1 LAAECIKWRIRV
13 IKILVVLSLLAATL
27 HAQSILTVAGGGTD
41 DGLPA
46 TSVGLYGTRGLA
58 FDSAGNLYVVEQF
71 ANLVRRIDRAAGT
84 IITIAG
90 TGGAGFGG
98 DGGPATRAT
107 LNAPRAIAIAAD
119 GTIYISDHDNGRV
132 RRIDPATHVITTVAG
147 RGTAPRDDGTI
158 GDGGPA
164 VDAYVAGPWALLVAG
179 NSLYISE
186 DAYDGNRIRRVDLT
200 NGKIETIAGSVD
212 GESGSDGDGGPAKA
226 AKLNGPEGSIVRDGA
241 GNLYFSDTGNHRVRR
256 IDANGNIGTVAAG
269 SPPDFDSPLALAFD
283 LSGNLL
289 LTTINHVYRVDKSSG
304 ALTSVLTDIALAY
317 GMLVDGD
324 GNIILTHDDAT
335 VEKHVAGKTEAS
347 VIAGGGSYV
356 GDGLLAT
363 AAVLRS
369 PEGLAVDADGTLY
382 IADASDA
389 LVRRVDPVT
398 GIISTY
404 AGNGGFYD
412 YESLGKQADRVAI
425 GAPVDIAL
433 DKDGNL
439 YIADATN
446 GRVKKVDKQTKI
458 ITFIAGATDPS
469 PFNQIR
475 GISLDGAGNLY
486 IADGGLNRVYKVDLA
501 TKAMTVFAGNGT
513 EGYAGDGGKAV
524 DAMLHFPEDAVAD
537 ALGNVYIADTG
548 NDAIR
553 KVTPD
558 GNITT
563 IAGHLEVFD
572 GFGDGGPAA
581 QAAVFPAHLEVDAR
595 TNALYV
601 ADYYSSR
608 VRRIDATT
616 QKITTVIGS
625 GTAYYVDADFTGD
638 NGPATAAKLNFPFEL
653 SGIGISKAGDLY
665 VSDSRSNRVRA
676 VLACAVVG
684 APALTAPA
692 NNASVSTAPALTW
705 NRAAGAFRYDVL
717 LDTASPPAKVVLAD
731 TDETSFS
738 PANLQPSTTYFW
750 RVVAKGDSF
759 CTPVTTTPSSIASFT
774 TGGTCGA
781 GAFDIVA
788 PAEGATGVSGSVH
801 LTWQP
806 SAGALTYDVYL
817 GTTSPP
823 PLLASGVTPTSV
835 DTSASGKVFWFVVAH
850 AACDATKTAATP
862 LHSFTTNATGCTTT
876 PSIATASPA
885 NGATGLGTNVNLTW
899 TAAAVDS
906 IDLYFGTTNP
916 PPLLRAGLPASAR
929 SQALE
934 ALSAGTTY
942 FWRVAG
948 KTTCVQTGE
957 VSSAIA
963 SFSTQSACGTPGA
976 TTLLFVP
983 PSVSAGATY
992 AIVWAPAA
1000 GLDAEGGYLVERSTS
1015 PSFSSVETQITSTT
1029 AASFLATSAGTY
1041 YHRVRAVE
1049 GCDPTHTGPPSDV
1062 KPLTVTA
1069 APPNVIFTVPP
1080 AARIT
1085 NLGEKLEDT
1094 TGSFTVE
1101 NIGAEAVQV
1110 FVGRQELGGSRPFFN
1125 IAEDAAFV
1133 TLQPRTPRTFT
1144 ILYSG
1149 PPSNVAGS
1157 YQGVI
1162 FVAATGKGLAST
1174 PYAFVNLKV
1183 GGGAAAKPQFL
1194 VDNAPS
1200 EYAAFSGFSGDDGDR
1215 APLTITIRNPGTTP
1229 MQLAAEI
1236 APEVW
1241 LAPEATWNAA
1251 PLDPGASRSVRL
1263 FTRRALAPN
1272 GSPLPRY
1279 TYFTVRTKD
1288 GQSSR
1293 LLVQDNDRVAVAAGR
1308 TTALDV
1314 VTRSFIVP
1322 EVVNRTS
1329 PRGNRVVSRITLSNL
1344 GGDAVQTELIFTP
1357 AGRDGFDAAAVKRAV
1372 VVVPPNDV
1380 VTLTDP
1386 LVQFFSAAPPAS
1398 GQIEV
1403 RIPPERLGL
1412 VAVRAAIVVLG
1423 GGAGG
1428 FGTPVVTRGDGA
1440 RAGAPHVLDLLP
1452 SSTASIALAETSGR
1466 DAATVRVASFD
1477 ANGNAA
1483 GTTTQLLARYGSA
1496 RIDNV
1501 TATRVEIS
1509 IDAGGGSV
1517 IGLATIANAAGEAG
1531 ATVLSRPIAA
1541 TTSVAAVFR
1550 ALRVGQALLPV
1561 PSDTPSVTTV
1571 VPILAKSTSSGSAP
1585 SYITSLGFIAAAAG
1599 DFKATFRDAGS
1610 SATNVVKTVTVGAGA
1625 TTFYN
1630 DVLKDLFGVTPVAGT
1645 VFVQAPPGGKVVAA
1659 LLSSTSP
1666 GATPTPSAF
1675 LTLPTNLG
1683 EALTSASGAAKR
1695 PLYYD
1700 GLEQSTDPSRGSRW
1714 MLVLNE
1720 VSGSTGF
1727 VNVKLYEAAN
1737 RTSPIADKDL
1747 SIKAFQQVTLDTV
1760 FAALGLDAPD
1770 RRKDRTNVQVVVTAT
1785 VGNATIAATAVA
1797 IDNASGD
1804 TKTFQLVPTTG
1815 SGTPNI
1821 SFTAPVLNQPTASPP
1836 RHRAAKH

>member
-1 LAAECIKWRIRV
+1 
-13 IKILVVLSLLAATL
+13 
-27 HAQSILTVAGGGTD
+27 
-41 DGLPA
+41 
-46 TSVGLYGTRGLA
+46 
-58 FDSAGNLYVVEQF
+58 
-71 ANLVRRIDRAAGT
+71 
-84 IITIAG
+84 
-90 TGGAGFGG
+90 
-98 DGGPATRAT
+98 
-107 LNAPRAIAIAAD
+107 
-119 GTIYISDHDNGRV
+119 V

-147 RGTAPRDDGTI
+147 RGGAPRDDGTI

-164 VDAYVAGPWALLVAG
+164 TDAFIGGPWALLVAG
-179 NSLYISE
+179 NNLYISE
-186 DAYDGNRIRRVDLT
+186 AAYNGNRIRKVDLT
-200 NGKIETIAGSVD
+200 TGTITTIAGSVD
-212 GESGSDGDGGPAKA
+212 GEPGSDGDGGPAKA
-226 AKLNGPEGSIVRDGA
+226 AKLNGPEGSIVRDSA

-256 IDANGNIGTVAAG
+256 IDANGIITTYAGG
-269 SPPDFDSPLALAFD
+269 SPPDFDSPTALAFD

-289 LTTINHVYRVDKSSG
+289 IATLDRVHRVDKNSG
-304 ALTSVLTDIALAY
+304 AMSIVLTDIGLAF
-317 GMLVDGD
+317 GMVVDSD
-324 GNIILTHDDAT
+324 GNIILSHGDPT
-335 VEKHVAGKTEAS
+335 VEKHVAGKTEAI

-412 YESLGKQADRVAI
+412 FDSLGKQADRVAI
-425 GAPVDIAL
+425 GAPVDLAL

-458 ITFIAGATDPS
+458 ITFIAGAADPS

-475 GISLDGAGNLY
+475 GISLDGAGHLY
-486 IADGGLNRVYKVDLA
+486 IADGGANRVYKVDLA

-513 EGYAGDGGKAV
+513 QGYSGDGGKAA
-524 DAMLHFPEDAVAD
+524 DAMLAFPEDAVAD

-563 IAGHLEVFD
+563 FAGHLDAFD

-595 TNALYV
+595 NNDLYI

-608 VRRIDATT
+608 VRKIDART
-616 QKITTVIGS
+616 QKISTVIGS

-638 NGPATAAKLNFPFEL
+638 NGPAIAAKLNFPFEL

-676 VLACAVVG
+676 VLACGAVG

-692 NNASVSTAPALTW
+692 NNANVSTAPLLTW

-717 LDTASPPAKVVLAD
+717 LDTANPPTKVVLAD

-759 CTPVTTTPSSIASFT
+759 CTPLATTPSSIASFAT
-774 TGGTCGA
+774 SGTCGA
-781 GAFDIVA
+781 GTFDIVA
-788 PAEGATGVSGSVH
+788 PAEGASGVSGSVH
-801 LTWQP
+801 LSWQP
-806 SAGALTYDVYL
+806 SAGASTYDVYL

-823 PLLASGVTPTSV
+823 PLLASAVTTTSF

-850 AACDATKTAATP
+850 ATCDATKTAATP
-862 LHSFTTNATGCTTT
+862 LHSFTTNATPGCNTT
-876 PSIATASPA
+876 PSIATASPS
-885 NGATGLGTNVNLTW
+885 NGATGLGTNVNLAW
-899 TAAAVDS
+899 TATAVDS

-929 SQALE
+929 SQPLDS
-934 ALSAGTTY
+934 LSAGATY

-948 KTTCVQTGE
+948 KTTCVQAGE

-963 SFSTQSACGTPGA
+963 SFTTQSACGTPGA

-1000 GLDAEGGYLVERSTS
+1000 GLDAEGGYLVERATS
-1015 PSFSSVETQITSTT
+1015 SSFSNAETQITSTT

-1041 YHRVRAVE
+1041 YHRVRAVA
-1049 GCDPTHTGPPSDV
+1049 GCDATHTGPPSDAQIV
-1062 KPLTVTA
+1062 TVTA

-1085 NLGEKLEDT
+1085 NLGEKLEDS
-1094 TGSFTVE
+1094 TGSFTIE

-1125 IAEDAAFV
+1125 IVEDAAFV

-1149 PPSNVAGS
+1149 PPNNAAGS

-1200 EYAAFSGFSGDDGDR
+1200 EYAAFSGFSGDDADR
-1215 APLTITIRNPGTTP
+1215 LPLTITIKNPGTTP

-1236 APEVW
+1236 GPEVW

-1263 FTRRALAPN
+1263 STRRALAPN

-1322 EVVNRTS
+1322 EVVSRTS

-1357 AGRDGFDAAAVKRAV
+1357 AGRDGFDAATVKRVV

-1386 LVQFFSAAPPAS
+1386 LVQLFGASPPAS

-1440 RAGAPHVLDLLP
+1440 RAGAPHVLDLLL
-1452 SSTASIALAETSGR
+1452 SSAASIALAETSGR

-1477 ANGNAA
+1477 ANNNAIA
-1483 GTTTQLLARYGSA
+1483 TTTQQLARYGSA

-1501 TATRVEIS
+1501 TASRVEIT
-1509 IDAGGGSV
+1509 IDSGGGSV

-1531 ATVLSRPIAA
+1531 ATVLSRPITA
-1541 TTSVAAVFR
+1541 TTGVAAVFR
-1550 ALRVGQALLPV
+1550 AFANASVTPSVSEGPGGTGGERIAPPRRPGPSLTLGVTTLLPV
-1561 PSDTPSVTTV
+1561 PSDTIPSVTTV
-1571 VPILAKSTSSGSAP
+1571 VPILGKSTSSGSAP

-1625 TTFYN
+1625 TTVYN

-1666 GATPTPSAF
+1666 SSTPSPSAF
-1675 LTLPTNLG
+1675 LNLPTNLG

-1804 TKTFQLVPTTG
+1804 TKTFQLVPTIG